1 MDHPPGLHW
10 VLLEEDPE
18 IKRKT
23 YVGYDDQG
31 HPRGA
36 HVEQEVD
43 PILAANARLRSLN
56 AGRTKWGD
64 GYKPSASIP
73 LTLFEKLGMQDAISS
88 RDRKY
93 ISKVLNDG
101 DYSKLR
107 TSEGKV

>member
-1 MDHPPGLHW
+1 VDHPPGLHW
-10 VLLEEDPE
+10 VLLEEDHE

-43 PILAANARLRSLN
+43 PILEQNAITRSFN
-56 AGRTKWGD
+56 DGRKWGD
-64 GYKPSASIP
+64 YKPAASIP

-88 RDRKY
+88 RDRRY

-107 TSEGKV
+107 TSDGKV

>member
-1 MDHPPGLHW
+1 MQHPPGLHW

-23 YVGYDDQG
+23 YVGYDDKG
-31 HPRGA
+31 RPRGA

-43 PILAANARLRSLN
+43 AILEQNTRLRSFN
-56 AGRTKWGD
+56 AGQKWGD
-64 GYKPSASIP
+64 YKPTASIP

-88 RDRKY
+88 QDRKY

-101 DYSKLR
+101 DYAKLR
-107 TSEGKV
+107 TSDGKV